1 MVGVSKYSA
10 RQEGPVFGSILRFV
24 GRTTLAGV
32 ALPSLA
38 WSPDGRAP
46 VDWVPT
52 AALHRL
58 EYGQLCASRWRQ
70 AELAG
75 LGRPSGP
82 RL

>member
-1 MVGVSKYSA
+1 
-10 RQEGPVFGSILRFV
+10 
-24 GRTTLAGV
+24 
-32 ALPSLA
+32 LPSLA

-46 VDWVPT
+46 VDWAPT